1 MPIIRFTA
9 GDALQTKV
17 IEKGIYPSEVTEIKG
32 PQKSTSGKSYSYF
45 VEISITDGQ
54 FKGKTRTIVFN
65 SESNS
70 PSLLGEMQYYPQAYM
85 LQLHSAITGR
95 KIEPENFELDTDE
108 LLHAPFDAQWDQS
121 TNEGHLFNVINNFY
135 PRGYAESA
143 PTF

>member
-32 PQKSTSGKSYSYF
+32 PQKSASGKSYSFF
-45 VEISITDGQ
+45 VDITITDGP

-70 PSLLGEMQYYPQAYM
+70 PSLLGELQYYPQAYM

-95 KIEPENFELDTDE
+95 KIEAANFELDTDA
-108 LLHAPFDAQWDQS
+108 LLHGTFDAQWDQA
-121 TNEGHLFNVINNFY
+121 TNEGHLFNVVNNFY
-135 PRGYAESA
+135 PSGYAAAA
-143 PTF
+143 PAF